1 MADDDTGFLGRWSRR
16 KVLARQGEP
25 LPEPAPTTAEPAPAA
40 MPPSPR
46 QASPLPGGAA
56 STPNAQAPV
65 ARHST
70 DVPSQARTAA
80 PANDPADQA
89 PARQWT
95 LDDVRNLTPESDFS
109 PFVARDVAPEVR
121 NAALKK
127 LFADPQFNVMD
138 GLDIYIDD
146 YSQPNPMPA
155 DWARKMVSAQF
166 MNLFKDE
173 PAPGEPQARNDTTA
187 QEVPPSDAGLP
198 PDTASVT
205 SQSLPVPGGPVTE
218 TLAPPVVP
226 PVAVAE
232 ASAPRLNDPADPAP
246 AVDPR
251 P

>member
-25 LPEPAPTTAEPAPAA
+25 LPEPVPAA
-40 MPPSPR
+40 PSSDGADPSSPVKAQRMPDAPVD
-46 QASPLPGGAA
+46 
-56 STPNAQAPV
+56 AQAPRAAAVV
-65 ARHST
+65 AA
-70 DVPSQARTAA
+70 PSAA
-80 PANDPADQA
+80 PANDPTDQA

-95 LDDVRNLTPESDFS
+95 LDDVRSLTPESDFS

-127 LFADPQFNVMD
+127 LFADPKFNVMD

-146 YSQPNPMPA
+146 YSKPNPMPA

-173 PAPGEPQARNDTTA
+173 PVPGESQAPNDAMA
-187 QEVPPSDAGLP
+187 QAAPPSDAGLP
-198 PDTASVT
+198 PDAASAP
-205 SQSLPVPGGPVTE
+205 SQTLPLPDGSGTE
-218 TLAPPVVP
+218 TLGPPVVP

-232 ASAPRLNDPADPAP
+232 ASAPSLNEPAGPAP

>member
-16 KVLARQGEP
+16 KVLAKQGEP

-46 QASPLPGGAA
+46 QAAPLPVGAA
-56 STPNAQAPV
+56 SLPNAQAPV
-65 ARHST
+65 ARHAQ
-70 DVPSQARTAA
+70 DLPPEARTGA
-80 PANDPADQA
+80 PANEPADPA

-95 LDDVRNLTPESDFS
+95 MDDVRSLTPESDFS

-173 PAPGEPQARNDTTA
+173 PAPGESQAPNDAMA
-187 QEVPPSDAGLP
+187 QAAPPSDAGLP
-198 PDTASVT
+198 PDTASAP
-205 SQSLPVPGGPVTE
+205 SQTLPLPDGPGTE

-232 ASAPRLNDPADPAP
+232 ASAPSLNEPAGPAP
-246 AVDPR
+246 AADPR